1 MATAQE
7 LVKISYDRIGV
18 KENPPNSNSV
28 DANDWFY
35 GRRVQGPAYPWCC
48 TSICYRFHLANADNL
63 VKHTASCS
71 DMYNWFKAKG
81 RIYSTPKVGDL
92 VFFKFDKTLSCIAQ
106 HIGLVVEVLSNG
118 KIKSI
123 EGNTSSGNSGSQ
135 DNGGM
140 VALRTRSA
148 SQIVGYGRP
157 AYSDS
162 PKPKEH
168 RPTIKEGDRGQDVKD
183 LQDELRNK
191 YKYGCRNDGYFDSLT
206 AQCVQHYQA
215 THALEIDGVVGKNTW
230 QSLGMYYY

>member
-35 GRRVQGPAYPWCC
+35 GRRVQGSAYPWCC

-92 VFFKFDKTLSCIAQ
+92 VFFKFDKSLSCIAQ
-106 HIGLVVEVLSNG
+106 HIGLVVEVLSNS

-168 RPTIKEGDRGQDVKD
+168 RPTIKEGDKGQDVKD
-183 LQDELRNK
+183 LQNALRDLH
-191 YKYGCRNDGYFDSLT
+191 YGCQASGVFNKVTR
-206 AQCVQHYQA
+206 QCTEHYQV
-215 THALEIDGVVGKNTW
+215 THALEPDGIVGPKTW

>member
-1 MATAQE
+1 MTAKEALDIAKSQ
-7 LVKISYDRIGV
+7 IGV
-18 KENPPNSNSV
+18 KETPPNSNNV
-28 DANDWFY
+28 IYNTWYY
-35 GRRVQGPAYPWCC
+35 GHPVSGSAYPWCAVFISWIFRN
-48 TSICYRFHLANADNL
+48 TNL
-63 VKHTASCS
+63 VMKTASS
-71 DMYNWFKAKG
+71 SSMYTSFKNKG
-81 RIYSTPKVGDL
+81 QIFSKPKVGDI
-92 VFFKFDKTLSCIAQ
+92 VFFKFDKSLSCIAQ
-106 HIGLVVEVLSNG
+106 HVGIVAEVLSNG

-157 AYSDS
+157 AYSES

-215 THALEIDGVVGKNTW
+215 THALKIDGVVGKNTW
-230 QSLGMYYY
+230 QSLGLWY